1 MLPLQ
6 WSLFSFYILNHDLH
20 SFARRRPISR
30 GNVPLIS
37 SGIFSGFN
45 KDGWSSLMSL
55 QIKHSLQK
63 LQERCG
69 KKKLSSSNKGRQYL
83 QPDLASIL
91 HSRDHW
97 DQWTPKPPHVPNKP
111 GQVLYLVV
119 QGTVSWWNCSQDQ
132 VSGGRQKNQESV
144 GQSATL
150 TLVSTGKEPTSH

>member
-63 LQERCG
+63 LQERVV
-69 KKKLSSSNKGRQYL
+69 KKNYQVQIRAGSICSLIWPAYSTLETTGINEHQSLHMSPISLARCFTLLCKGLSPGETAVKIKFQEEDKKIRSLWGNQ
-83 QPDLASIL
+83 QP
-91 HSRDHW
+91 
-97 DQWTPKPPHVPNKP
+97 
-111 GQVLYLVV
+111 
-119 QGTVSWWNCSQDQ
+119 
-132 VSGGRQKNQESV
+132 
-144 GQSATL
+144 
-150 TLVSTGKEPTSH
+150 